1 LDRCSYCG
9 EEKTK
14 IKHYARFF
22 KGGRNKAIQTICS
35 DCFNLPEVKENFNL
49 ADLGDMQRAY
59 EAILYVIKYS
69 NGPIR
74 FIDAVKIAYEGS
86 KATRQYL
93 GEKDPTLDNKLLW
106 EFRYNLTFNE
116 KNIGVTSDDPFIVEW
131 LSDLD

>member
-9 EEKTK
+9 EEKAK
-14 IKHYARFF
+14 IKHYTRFL
-22 KGGRNKAIQTICS
+22 KEGRNKAIQTICS

-49 ADLGDMQRAY
+49 ADLGDMQKVY

-93 GEKDPTLDNKLLW
+93 GEKGPTLDNKLLW

-116 KNIGVTSDDPFIVEW
+116 KNVGVTSDDPFIVEW
-131 LSDLD
+131 LPDD